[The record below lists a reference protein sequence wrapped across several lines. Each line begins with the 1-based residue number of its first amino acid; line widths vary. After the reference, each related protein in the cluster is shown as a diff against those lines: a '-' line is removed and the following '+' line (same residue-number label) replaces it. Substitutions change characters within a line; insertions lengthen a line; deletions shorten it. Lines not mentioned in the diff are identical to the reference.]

1 MVKKRRNPDYH
12 DVLRSTKTLS
22 TWVLLDFTRFA
33 ISKLRDTELAT
44 LGLTPEQTAILKIL
58 DSNNGSSTI
67 RDISEYWMRQ
77 PHSVSTLIN
86 RMAKQ
91 GMVEK
96 IKHPKQKEFQI
107 VISPKGRELY
117 SNLSHESLDEVFSN
131 LSVEDLQKLSQFLQ
145 LLLIKARK
153 MAGFQC
159 GMPVP

>member
-1 MVKKRRNPDYH
+1 MAKKTQNPDYQ
-12 DVLRSTKTLS
+12 DVPCPTKTLS

-33 ISKLRDTELAT
+33 IGKLRDTELAT

-58 DSNNGSSTI
+58 NSHNGSSTI
-67 RDISEYWMRQ
+67 SDISEYWMRQ
-77 PHSVSTLIN
+77 HHSVSTLIN

-107 VISPKGRELY
+107 LITSKGRELH
-117 SNLSHESLDEVFSN
+117 NKLSQKSLDEVFSN
-131 LSVEDLQKLSQFLQ
+131 LSEEDLQKLSQLLQ

-153 MAGFQC
+153 MAGYHC
-159 GMPVP
+159 GIPVP